1 MNIHLRATCLSAL
14 LLGRT
19 AQAQSLVPAGDM
31 VDFATIKSLASE
43 RAQRPYVSRRED
55 WPPFWSE
62 LGQHDHKKI
71 KFRRE
76 QGLWAGDNRPYVVEY
91 IHPGGT
97 YHETALL
104 GEIVKGVAL
113 DINWDSALFD
123 YDDLSVPDSLSA
135 PPGFSGFKVLLPVEK
150 PDVLDEWAV
159 FDAANAFRCI
169 APGLRFG
176 LTARGWVIN
185 PAEPHG
191 EEAPVWQQFWLIQ
204 PTNNAKAMELLGL
217 MDGPSACGAY
227 RFRITPGRS
236 TVMEV
241 EAEITLRQTVPMF
254 GLAPLASMCWFSEM
268 TQPKPLDYRPEVH
281 ESDGLLINQ
290 AEGNVIWVPLDTSK
304 SLRHAEFPMDSL
316 LGFGLIQR
324 DRLFAS
330 YQDLK
335 NSYQLRPSAYV
346 EPVGVW
352 PAGKIHL
359 YEQPTS
365 DPHAQNVTVCWQ
377 PGASLKV
384 GQPFPIG
391 YRIHWLNEMS
401 APGICKVLGSR
412 RTQTAFAAE
421 EKRPDKVEFVIDF
434 SQSAKV
440 FSEPSQIVLTAE
452 VSDSAK
458 LINKRLEPNPETGG
472 WRAFVEV
479 QVAPDAD
486 SFTSNCRLLGEGR
499 AISERWTY
507 QWKR

>member
-1 MNIHLRATCLSAL
+1 MES
-14 LLGRT
+14 
-19 AQAQSLVPAGDM
+19 M
-31 VDFATIKSLASE
+31 DFAKIKSLASE
-43 RAQRPYVSRRED
+43 RALRPYVSRRED
-55 WPPFWSE
+55 WAPFWSE
-62 LGQHDHKKI
+62 LSQHDYRKI

-76 QGLWAGDNRPYVVEY
+76 QALWAADKRPYGVEF
-91 IHPGGT
+91 IHPGGM
-97 YHETALL
+97 YHETTLL
-104 GEIVKGVAL
+104 AEIVKGKAVDL
-113 DINWDSALFD
+113 NWDSGLFD
-123 YDDLSVPDSLSA
+123 YDDLAIPDSTSA
-135 PPGFSGFKVLLPVEK
+135 PPGYSGFKVLLPLEK
-150 PDVLDEWAV
+150 PDAPDEWAV

-176 LTARGWVIN
+176 LSARGWVVN
-185 PAEPHG
+185 PAEPAS
-191 EEAPVWQQFWLIQ
+191 EESPVWQRFWLIQ
-204 PTNNAKAMELLGL
+204 PAGNAKALELLGL
-217 MDGPSACGAY
+217 LDSPSACGAY

-241 EAEITLRQTVPMF
+241 EAEITLRQPIPLF

-290 AEGNVIWVPLDTSK
+290 AEGNVLWVPLETST
-304 SLRHAEFPMDSL
+304 SLRHAQFDVESL
-316 LGFGLIQR
+316 LGFGLVQR

-335 NSYQLRPSAYV
+335 NGYQLRPSAYV

-359 YEQPTS
+359 FEQPTS
-365 DPHAQNVTVCWQ
+365 DSHAQNVTACWQ

-384 GQPFPIG
+384 GQPFSLG

-401 APGICKVLGSR
+401 APGLSKVLGSR
-412 RTQTAFAAE
+412 RTQTAFGSA
-421 EKRPDKVEFVIDF
+421 EKRPDTVEFVIDF
-434 SQSAKV
+434 SQSAKI
-440 FSEPSQIVLTAE
+440 FSEPNQVILNAE
-452 VSDSAK
+452 VSGGAK
-458 LINKRLEPNPETGG
+458 LMSKRLEPNPETGG

-479 QVAPDAD
+479 QVAPDLDA
-486 SFTSNCRLLGEGR
+486 FTSNCRLLGEGR